1 MNPIWFSAVVG
12 AVLGH
17 QRKRFRD
24 GSTPEDHCPAKRL
37 PRTPLKSLL
46 AFLWGKVNWV
56 RGSRATHTRGPKEEI
71 NEASAFQHGNG
82 DRAQASGDSHP

>member
-24 GSTPEDHCPAKRL
+24 GSTPEDHCPAKQL
-37 PRTPLKSLL
+37 PRTPLKLLL
-46 AFLWGKVNWV
+46 AFLRGIVKWV
-56 RGSRATHTRGPKEEI
+56 HGSRRTHTRAPKAEI
-71 NEASAFQHGNG
+71 KEASAFQHGNG
-82 DRAQASGDSHP
+82 DRA